1 MARSAVRLAVLAVT
15 GVIAAACSAS
25 QQSPSVSATTAPA
38 AGQQTSAAAASA
50 SAGPPAAAATESPP
64 PGDIPDSTI
73 FVPYQFAAGN
83 LQVKVPEGWAR
94 TQTAGAVS
102 FTDKLNTI
110 TLATIKAAAPTPSS
124 AQATEVPRLQG
135 SLRDFTLTGVSSVTR
150 TFGPAILI
158 KYKDAS
164 QPDPVTGKVYTDE
177 VERYEF
183 YRNGFEA
190 IVTLSGPA
198 GADNVDPWRKV
209 TDSFR
214 WLR

>member
-15 GVIAAACSAS
+15 GVTAAACSAS
-25 QQSPSVSATTAPA
+25 QQGPSGSATTAPA
-38 AGQQTSAAAASA
+38 AGQHASAAAASA
-50 SAGPPAAAATESPP
+50 SGPPAAADSESPP
-64 PGDIPDSTI
+64 PGDIPDSTV

-94 TQTAGAVS
+94 TQSAGAVS

-110 TLATIKAAAPTPSS
+110 TLTTVKAAAPTPSL
-124 AQATEVPRLQG
+124 AQVTEVPRLQG

-150 TFGPAILI
+150 TVGPAVLI
-158 KYKDAS
+158 KYTDAS
-164 QPDPVTGKVYTDE
+164 PPDPVTGKAYTDE

-183 YRNGFEA
+183 YRNGVEA

-198 GADNVDPWRKV
+198 GADNVDPWRTV